1 MYLQTLKKKK
11 KKMNVNFKWKIA
23 DEENKEAS
31 FQFAS
36 ADTNPRLFVGVQHK
50 YLHDT
55 ELLNK
60 IFLLVQ

>member
-1 MYLQTLKKKK
+1 
-11 KKMNVNFKWKIA
+11 MNVNFKWKIA